1 MSDHEKNR
9 GPKNLDQL
17 IEEARSSLKPDQMGQ
32 KIDWE
37 NVDAKLFARLEA
49 ETKPGSETSGVRKS
63 GLSSPKRFGEA
74 NPNRALQVGG
84 LLAVAAAFA
93 VVMHRPATNADS
105 TFDANPVAQSS
116 QESQS
121 HGETALMLST
131 VQPGGDVR
139 VDGEIAMAGRSLRA
153 LDTIE
158 TTTTHVDLSSAN
170 ASGAGVAWRL
180 EDHSHATISNVG
192 GGGSPLVVDL
202 ASGTLE
208 AQVTP
213 VERGEAFAVD
223 LRGNANEIASGSHDV
238 IRIAV
243 HGTHLRVSRDLAK
256 NIASIDLSEG
266 VVSIGFPPKSG
277 STYGKLVSA
286 PAHIEID
293 VARFFA
299 SDASASEQA
308 VRVDKNPTSVRAPE
322 TPTAHASGQSGS
334 QGAQTAL
341 AQNLLAQEQ
350 QATANEPAD
359 ESHPLAPAAATNP
372 NDEAHAQPQQAVS
385 PTEQLDARATESIRT
400 AALACATVPE
410 SSNEVRVSVSSK
422 LSLHVGPD
430 GVVQMARFEP
440 PLTPE
445 AQACAGKTIYKTHFA
460 PAAAAHDVDIPV
472 QVEP

>member
-17 IEEARSSLKPDQMGQ
+17 IEEARRSLKPDQMGQ

-37 NVDAKLFARLEA
+37 NVDAKLFARLDA

-63 GLSSPKRFGEA
+63 DLSSAKRFGDA
-74 NPNRALQVGG
+74 HPNRALQVGG

-93 VVMHRPATNADS
+93 VVMHRPATSSSS
-105 TFDANPVAQSS
+105 TFDSNPIAQSS

-139 VDGEIAMAGRSLRA
+139 VDGEIAAAGRSLRT

-158 TTTTHVDLSSAN
+158 TTTTHVDLSSAT

-180 EDHSHATISNVG
+180 EDHSHATIGDVG

-223 LRGNANEIASGSHDV
+223 LRGNASEVASGSHDV

-243 HGTHLRVSRDLAK
+243 HGTHLRVSRDLSK

-266 VVSIGFPPKSG
+266 VVSIGFPPKTG
-277 STYGKLVSA
+277 STYGKLVTA

-299 SDASASEQA
+299 SDANDRASEQA

-322 TPTAHASGQSGS
+322 TPTAHASGQASGS
-334 QGAQTAL
+334 EGAQASL
-341 AQNLLAQEQ
+341 QNEEPN
-350 QATANEPAD
+350 ANEPAE
-359 ESHPLAPAAATNP
+359 ESHPLAPAAATNQ
-372 NDEAHAQPQQAVS
+372 NDEAHAQPPAAISV
-385 PTEQLDARATESIRT
+385 DARATESIRT
-400 AALACATVPE
+400 AARACAAVRE

-422 LSLHVGPD
+422 LTLHVGPD

-445 AQACAGKTIYKTHFA
+445 AQDCAGKTIYKTHFG